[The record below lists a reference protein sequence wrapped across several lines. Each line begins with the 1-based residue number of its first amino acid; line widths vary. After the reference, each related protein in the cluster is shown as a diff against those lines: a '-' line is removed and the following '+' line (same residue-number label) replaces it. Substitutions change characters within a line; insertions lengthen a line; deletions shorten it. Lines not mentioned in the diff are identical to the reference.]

1 MAWRELA
8 GRKAVVGAGL
18 ALVLLGL
25 NAYIT
30 LKLFGCEYTRS
41 SHSIEGNFIAQSRL
55 RAKYPAEHGWWPFW
69 NAGMPF
75 QNSYYPLLPAT
86 VATEAKLTGWSAARS
101 YHVVTALLYC
111 LGPVTMFLMAW
122 GISLKPGYSFWAA
135 LAYSLVSPATLL
147 FSPARQNL
155 GSAWDAGCLH
165 ALVYWGESPHI
176 AALTLAPLALLSV
189 HLALRGRRPVWCLA
203 AALSMAAVALTNSF
217 GTVTLAI
224 GVLSLVCT
232 QNRESFLKNLGMVAA
247 IGLLGY
253 VWISP
258 SLPPSVLHTLWVN
271 SPTAGGDYRFTLRSL
286 AALSVETA
294 LFALLWLWAR
304 RSRQPAHLRF
314 FVFFAVLTSAIPLLG
329 AFANCNVVPQPHRYQ
344 LDMEMAICWAA
355 AFAFQPL
362 ADRWPRPARVAAALL
377 LVCLAA
383 RQTILYRR
391 FARTLIQPADAAQM
405 FEYQT
410 AAWLDQHL
418 HGRRVMATGSCSL
431 WLNAFVDTPQ
441 LSGGHDPFALNRMQ
455 LIAVYITYSADAGH
469 RGGEIAT
476 LWLRA
481 FGVHAINVSGPRGR
495 EFYKPVAN
503 PGKFEGLL
511 PVLWREGDDT
521 IYQVPQRTDS
531 LAHVIPV
538 SAVVQRAPLHGLDVE
553 PIRPFVAALE
563 DASLPP
569 AEIRWDSLSSGRI
582 RTTLRPGQVVSLQ
595 INYHPGWHAQVNGA
609 PQPLVRDGL
618 GLMIVKPN
626 CSGPCTID
634 LRFDGGAE
642 YKAARVASWLAA
654 LAALL
659 WLAKGIPGWKR
670 PRQ

>member
-1 MAWRELA
+1 
-8 GRKAVVGAGL
+8 
-18 ALVLLGL
+18 
-25 NAYIT
+25 
-30 LKLFGCEYTRS
+30 
-41 SHSIEGNFIAQSRL
+41 
-55 RAKYPAEHGWWPFW
+55 
-69 NAGMPF
+69 MPF

-101 YHVVTALLYC
+101 YHMVTALLYC

-122 GISLKPGYSFWAA
+122 GISRKPGYSFWAA
-135 LAYSLVSPATLL
+135 LAYSLVSPAALL
-147 FSPARQNL
+147 SSPVRQDL
-155 GSAWDAGCLH
+155 GSAWNAGRLH

-176 AALTLAPLALLSV
+176 AALTLVPLALLSV
-189 HLALRGRRPVWCLA
+189 HLALRGRRPAWCLA
-203 AALSMAAVALTNSF
+203 SGPIHGCRGSDQLLWNRHPGHRRPVVGVHAKPRVVPQGPGNGRGDRAPVLRLDLAEPAAVRAPHAL
-217 GTVTLAI
+217 GQ
-224 GVLSLVCT
+224 LS
-232 QNRESFLKNLGMVAA
+232 
-247 IGLLGY
+247 
-253 VWISP
+253 
-258 SLPPSVLHTLWVN
+258 
-271 SPTAGGDYRFTLRSL
+271 TAGGDYRFTLRSL
-286 AALSVETA
+286 AALSVEAA

-314 FVFFAVLTSAIPLLG
+314 FVFFAVLASAIPILG
-329 AFANCNVVPQPHRYQ
+329 AFANWNVVPQPHRYQ

-355 AFAFQPL
+355 VFAFQPL
-362 ADRWPRPARVAAALL
+362 ADRWPRPARVLAALL

-391 FARTLIQPADAAQM
+391 FARTLIQPADVAQL

-410 AAWLDQHL
+410 AVWLDQHL

-431 WLNAFVDTPQ
+431 WLNAFVDSPQ

-455 LIAVYITYSADAGH
+455 LIAVYITYSADAGN
-469 RGGEIAT
+469 RGGEFAT
-476 LWLRA
+476 LWLQA
-481 FGVHAINVSGPRGR
+481 FGVHAINVSGPHGR
-495 EFYKPVAN
+495 EFYKAVAN
-503 PGKFEGLL
+503 PRMFEGLL

-531 LAHVIPV
+531 LAHVIPA

-582 RTTLRPGQVVSLQ
+582 HTMLRPGQVVSVQ
-595 INYHPGWHAQVNGA
+595 INYHPGWHAQANGA

-618 GLMIVKPN
+618 GLMIVKPD

-634 LRFDGGAE
+634 LSFDGGAE
-642 YKAARVASWLAA
+642 YKVARVASWVAA

-659 WLAKGIPGWKR
+659 WLATGIPGWKR

>member
-1 MAWRELA
+1 
-8 GRKAVVGAGL
+8 L

-25 NAYIT
+25 NAYIS

-41 SHSIEGNFIAQSRL
+41 SHSVEGNFIGLSRL

-86 VATEAKLTGWSAARS
+86 VATAAKLTGRSAARS
-101 YHVVTALLYC
+101 YHAVTALMYC

-122 GISLKPGYSFWAA
+122 GISRKPGYSFWAA
-135 LAYSLVSPATLL
+135 LAYSLASPAALL
-147 FSPARQNL
+147 FPLARQDV
-155 GSAWDAGCLH
+155 GGAWNASRLH

-189 HLALRGRRPVWCLA
+189 HLALRDRRPVWCVA

-217 GTVTLAI
+217 GTVTLTL
-224 GVLSLVCT
+224 GVLSLLCT
-232 QNRESFLKNLGMVAA
+232 QNRKSFLKDLGIVAA

-253 VWISP
+253 AWISP

-271 SPTAGGDYRFTLRSL
+271 SPTSGGDFRFTLRSL
-286 AALSVETA
+286 AALSVEAA

-314 FVFFAVLTSAIPLLG
+314 FVFFAVLASAIPMLE
-329 AFANCNVVPQPHRYQ
+329 AFANWNVVPQSHRYQ
-344 LDMEMAICWAA
+344 LDMEMAICWAVV
-355 AFAFQPL
+355 FAFQPL
-362 ADRWPRPARVAAALL
+362 ADRWPRPARVVVALL

-383 RQTILYRR
+383 RQTVVYRR
-391 FARTLIQPADAAQM
+391 FARAQIQPADVTQM

-410 AAWLDQHL
+410 ANWFDEHF

-431 WLNAFVDTPQ
+431 WLNAFVDNPQ
-441 LSGGHDPFALNRMQ
+441 LSGGHDPFATNRMQ
-455 LIAVYITYSADAGH
+455 LIAVYITYSSLGAGN
-469 RGGEIAT
+469 RDGEIAS
-476 LWLRA
+476 LWLKA

-495 EFYKPVAN
+495 EFYKAVAN
-503 PGKFEGLL
+503 PRKFEGLL
-511 PVLWREGDDT
+511 PVLWREGEDT
-521 IYQVPQRTDS
+521 IYGVPQRTDS
-531 LAHVIPV
+531 LAHVIPA
-538 SAVVQRAPLHGLDVE
+538 SAVVQRAPLHGVDVE

-563 DASLPP
+563 DSSLPL
-569 AEIRWDSLSSGRI
+569 AAIQWDSFSSGHI
-582 RTTLRPGQVVSLQ
+582 HATLRPGQVVSVQ
-595 INYHPGWHAQVNGA
+595 ITYHPGWHAQVNGA

-618 GLMIVKPN
+618 GLMIVKPD

-634 LRFDGGAE
+634 LSFDGGAE

-659 WLAKGIPGWKR
+659 WLATDILGWKR